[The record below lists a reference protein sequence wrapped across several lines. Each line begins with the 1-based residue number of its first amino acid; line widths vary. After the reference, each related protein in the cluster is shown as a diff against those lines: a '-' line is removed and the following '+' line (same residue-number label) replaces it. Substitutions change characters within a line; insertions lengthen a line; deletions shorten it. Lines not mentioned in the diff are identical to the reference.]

1 MDRIKK
7 KLRQIPIPA
16 AFVLCG
22 MAALLCALS
31 LTRATMWFAQ
41 KNKGEIAAGYVE
53 LAAIPPQEALS
64 EQEQQ
69 PDSSMT
75 EPEADPSREALPEDD
90 ASTLDAGQELEMVPF
105 EEASIAE
112 LGLIPFEEAMLPEE
126 ERKKYD
132 FYESLDNM
140 AAILWYSLCL
150 CLFSLVFYLWK
161 MKKPLQVL
169 NQAAR
174 KIAENDLNFQIDY
187 QGTDELGRLCQAFE
201 SMRGELEQNNRKMW
215 NAVEERKRLNAAFAH
230 DLRTPL
236 TVLQGHTDL
245 LLDTLTAGQQDAN
258 PEILSDLQ
266 AISNQV
272 TRMNSYLDTM
282 NSLRRLEDY
291 APCLRAVSAK
301 ALEELL
307 EETAASLFPRE
318 KAAMGGA
325 KGVETA
331 IRFELQE
338 QELWM
343 DREAF
348 SQIYENL
355 LSNAARYARER
366 IRVRLYREQDFLVL
380 QVADD
385 GVGFTAKDLQNAFA
399 PYYRGDRGKPAS
411 SSHFGLGLYICSLL
425 AGKLGGRL
433 QLANGEAG
441 GARVTVKMAC
451 FQKVFTGKI

>member
-1 MDRIKK
+1 MQ
-7 KLRQIPIPA
+7 QIPIPA

-41 KNKGEIAAGYVE
+41 KNKGEIAAGYAEAEVTTPSME
-53 LAAIPPQEALS
+53 AIP

-69 PDSSMT
+69 PNFVML
-75 EPEADPSREALPEDD
+75 EPEPGPSREALPK
-90 ASTLDAGQELEMVPF
+90 
-105 EEASIAE
+105 EEASTQSGQQEQEQEILMYIMPAN
-112 LGLIPFEEAMLPEE
+112 IPVALPEE
-126 ERKKYD
+126 EKKKYD
-132 FYESLDNM
+132 FYENLDNM
-140 AAILWYSLCL
+140 AAILWFSLCL

-161 MKKPLQVL
+161 MKKPLQIL

-201 SMRGELEQNNRKMW
+201 SMRGELEQNNWKMW

-245 LLDTLTAGQQDAN
+245 LLDTLTAGQQDAD

-318 KAAMGGA
+318 KAAIDGA
-325 KGVETA
+325 KGAETA

-425 AGKLGGRL
+425 AGKLGGRM

>member
-1 MDRIKK
+1 MQ
-7 KLRQIPIPA
+7 QIPIPA

-41 KNKGEIAAGYVE
+41 KNKGEIAAGYAEAEVTTPSME
-53 LAAIPPQEALS
+53 AIP

-69 PDSSMT
+69 PNFVML
-75 EPEADPSREALPEDD
+75 EPEPGPSREALPK
-90 ASTLDAGQELEMVPF
+90 
-105 EEASIAE
+105 EEASTQNGQQEQEQEILMYIMPAN
-112 LGLIPFEEAMLPEE
+112 IPVALPEE
-126 ERKKYD
+126 EKKKYD

-161 MKKPLQVL
+161 MKKPLQIL

-245 LLDTLTAGQQDAN
+245 LLDTLTAGQQDAD

-385 GVGFTAKDLQNAFA
+385 GVGFTPKDLQNAFA

>member
-7 KLRQIPIPA
+7 KLLQIPIPA

-53 LAAIPPQEALS
+53 LAAIPSQEALS

-75 EPEADPSREALPEDD
+75 EPEAGPSREALPEDD
-90 ASTLDAGQELEMVPF
+90 ASTRDAEQEMEMVPL

-112 LGLIPFEEAMLPEE
+112 LGLIPFEEALLPEE
-126 ERKKYD
+126 ERKRYD

-161 MKKPLQVL
+161 MKKPLQIL

-201 SMRGELEQNNRKMW
+201 SMRGELEQNNWKMW

-245 LLDTLTAGQQDAN
+245 LLDTLTAGQQDAD

-291 APCLRAVSAK
+291 APCLRAVSAWRPQS
-301 ALEELL
+301 
-307 EETAASLFPRE
+307 ASSCRSRNCGWTGRPSPRFMRTSSPTLPVTQGS
-318 KAAMGGA
+318 AS
-325 KGVETA
+325 V
-331 IRFELQE
+331 
-338 QELWM
+338 
-343 DREAF
+343 
-348 SQIYENL
+348 S
-355 LSNAARYARER
+355 
-366 IRVRLYREQDFLVL
+366 
-380 QVADD
+380 
-385 GVGFTAKDLQNAFA
+385 GFTESRTFWFSRWRTTAW
-399 PYYRGDRGKPAS
+399 
-411 SSHFGLGLYICSLL
+411 GLRRKTCRMPLPLTTEGTGESPRPRLTSAWGCISAACWPGSWAAGCSWPM
-425 AGKLGGRL
+425 
-433 QLANGEAG
+433 
-441 GARVTVKMAC
+441 ARRAAH
-451 FQKVFTGKI
+451 GSL

>member
-1 MDRIKK
+1 
-7 KLRQIPIPA
+7 
-16 AFVLCG
+16 
-22 MAALLCALS
+22 
-31 LTRATMWFAQ
+31 
-41 KNKGEIAAGYVE
+41 
-53 LAAIPPQEALS
+53 
-64 EQEQQ
+64 
-69 PDSSMT
+69 MT
-75 EPEADPSREALPEDD
+75 EPESGPSRKALPEDD

-245 LLDTLTAGQQDAN
+245 LLDTLTAGQQDAD

-318 KAAMGGA
+318 KTAMGGA

-411 SSHFGLGLYICSLL
+411 SSHFGLGLYI
-425 AGKLGGRL
+425 
-433 QLANGEAG
+433 
-441 GARVTVKMAC
+441 
-451 FQKVFTGKI
+451 

>member
-1 MDRIKK
+1 
-7 KLRQIPIPA
+7 
-16 AFVLCG
+16 
-22 MAALLCALS
+22 
-31 LTRATMWFAQ
+31 
-41 KNKGEIAAGYVE
+41 
-53 LAAIPPQEALS
+53 
-64 EQEQQ
+64 
-69 PDSSMT
+69 
-75 EPEADPSREALPEDD
+75 
-90 ASTLDAGQELEMVPF
+90 
-105 EEASIAE
+105 
-112 LGLIPFEEAMLPEE
+112 
-126 ERKKYD
+126 
-132 FYESLDNM
+132 
-140 AAILWYSLCL
+140 
-150 CLFSLVFYLWK
+150 
-161 MKKPLQVL
+161 
-169 NQAAR
+169 
-174 KIAENDLNFQIDY
+174 
-187 QGTDELGRLCQAFE
+187 
-201 SMRGELEQNNRKMW
+201 
-215 NAVEERKRLNAAFAH
+215 
-230 DLRTPL
+230 
-236 TVLQGHTDL
+236 
-245 LLDTLTAGQQDAN
+245 
-258 PEILSDLQ
+258 
-266 AISNQV
+266 
-272 TRMNSYLDTM
+272 MNSYLDTM

-325 KGVETA
+325 KGAETA

-385 GVGFTAKDLQNAFA
+385 GVGFTPKDLQNAFA

>member
-41 KNKGEIAAGYVE
+41 KNKGEIAAGYAEAEVTTPSME
-53 LAAIPPQEALS
+53 AIP

-69 PDSSMT
+69 PNFVML
-75 EPEADPSREALPEDD
+75 EPEPGPSREALPK
-90 ASTLDAGQELEMVPF
+90 
-105 EEASIAE
+105 EEASTQSGQQEQEQEILMYIMPAN
-112 LGLIPFEEAMLPEE
+112 IPVALPEE
-126 ERKKYD
+126 EKKKYD
-132 FYESLDNM
+132 FYENLDNM

-161 MKKPLQVL
+161 MKKPLQIL

-201 SMRGELEQNNRKMW
+201 SMRGELEQNNWKMW

-236 TVLQGHTDL
+236 TVLQGHTDIL
-245 LLDTLTAGQQDAN
+245 FDALN
-258 PEILSDLQ
+258 GREQEADPELLSDLS
-266 AISNQV
+266 AISNQI

-282 NSLRRLEDY
+282 SALRRLEDY
-291 APCLRAVSAK
+291 EPCLRAVRAA

-307 EETAASLFPRE
+307 EDTAASLFPGG
-318 KAAMGGA
+318 KAACVPSGIR
-325 KGVETA
+325 TA
-331 IRFELQE
+331 VSFEME
-338 QELWM
+338 SQELWL

-366 IRVRLYREQDFLVL
+366 IDIRLYEEQDFLVL
-380 QVADD
+380 EVADD
-385 GVGFTAKDLQNAFA
+385 GAGFTQKDLQSAFA
-399 PYYRGDRGKPAS
+399 PYYRGDRSKPAS
-411 SSHFGLGLYICSLL
+411 SAHFGLGLYICSLL
-425 AGKLGGRL
+425 AGKLGGKV
-433 QLANGEAG
+433 QLANGENG
-441 GARVTVKMAC
+441 GAKVMVKLYAQAC
-451 FQKVFTGKI
+451 KRALP